1 MVSLCKS
8 KCSKK
13 IARLRSNRSETTMK
27 NLIKEL
33 KSGIFPNDKNRLWT
47 MCQVTLKL
55 ATLTAEYA
63 EEKELTD
70 TPFYLDFEDAL
81 NCISVKDHD
90 KFKENVESFYKNKE
104 S

>member
-47 MCQVTLKL
+47 MC
-55 ATLTAEYA
+55 
-63 EEKELTD
+63 
-70 TPFYLDFEDAL
+70 
-81 NCISVKDHD
+81 
-90 KFKENVESFYKNKE
+90 
-104 S
+104 

>member
-1 MVSLCKS
+1 
-8 KCSKK
+8 
-13 IARLRSNRSETTMK
+13 MK

-81 NCISVKDHD
+81 NCISVKDHSKEAKD
-90 KFKENVESFYKNKE
+90 YNEFKENVESFYKNKE